1 MRSSSQNLWKLACAS
16 LCLAA
21 TPLFAAD
28 PPPDS
33 DPARW
38 DKEIAAFHEA
48 AKTNPPAPGGWLF
61 TGSSSV
67 RLWKTL
73 ADDFPELKPVNR
85 GFGGSHTSDLAALAG
100 QVISPCAPSNIVIYE
115 GDNDIASNKAP
126 ERVANDFKQLAA
138 IIHAEFPDARV
149 HYLAIKAS
157 PSRWKLET
165 QIRRANQLVADYC
178 RQTPGLVYI
187 DTFTPLLNASGE
199 PDPKWFVDDL
209 LHLNP
214 DGYRL
219 WTSVVRR
226 KLGLPPQPAN

>member
-1 MRSSSQNLWKLACAS
+1 MRPSSLTCWKLTWAS

-48 AKTNPPAPGGWLF
+48 ARTNPPSPGGWLF

-73 ADDFPELKPVNR
+73 AADFPELKPVNR
-85 GFGGSHTSDLAALAG
+85 GFGGSHTSDLTALAP
-100 QVISPCAPSNIVIYE
+100 QIIDPCAPAHVVIYE
-115 GDNDIASNKAP
+115 GDNDIAAGKTP
-126 ERVANDFKQLAA
+126 ERVANDFKTLVST
-138 IIHAEFPDARV
+138 IHAKFPDARIY
-149 HYLAIKAS
+149 YLAIKAS
-157 PSRWKLET
+157 PSRWKLQAE
-165 QIRRANQLVADYC
+165 IRQANQLIQNHC

-187 DTFTPLLNASGE
+187 DTFNPLLDANGL
-199 PDPKWFVDDL
+199 PDPKWFVDDK
-209 LHLNP
+209 LHLNAE
-214 DGYRL
+214 GYKL
-219 WTSVVRR
+219 WTGIVRR
-226 KLGLPPQPAN
+226 KLGLPPKPAN